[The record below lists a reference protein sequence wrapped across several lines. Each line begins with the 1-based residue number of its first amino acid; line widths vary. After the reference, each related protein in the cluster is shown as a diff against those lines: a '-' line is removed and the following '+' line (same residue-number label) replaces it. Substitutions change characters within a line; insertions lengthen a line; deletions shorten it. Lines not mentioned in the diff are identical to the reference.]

1 MVLFGYASVLS
12 LLAVP
17 LSMGS
22 EIAGLDGD
30 FQLTSA
36 DYFDPEEYQVG
47 YGDNI
52 WISFPGGVPFARS
65 EESIST
71 IVLPVGL
78 DGFLSVPGMPPV
90 IVDGL
95 NLAELQAIIE
105 QMVRGSYGS
114 FAVTSGLA
122 RSANFEIPVTG
133 QVSSPGM
140 ITVNGLTRLSEAI
153 EEAGG
158 ATATAAL
165 SRVLIITLEGDS
177 SFYDLNDFT
186 MHGNLSSNPLMHRNT
201 RIHLY
206 PSRGSIVIEGA
217 LTSGAIMEM
226 ETEVMEQSRDILPF
240 RRVILEYV
248 EGETAASAIQRAGGI
263 SQESDLQSLF
273 VSRRSTCSDDAVIP
287 FEMTDIDGAGSSGSP
302 ILLPGDR
309 IVVPFSN
316 RYVSVVGQVMK
327 PTPVPYSPGMPV
339 SYYIG
344 MAGGFNSAARRG
356 SLRIIDPSGEST
368 DAELDDVVPPGVM
381 IEVPRVPVQFWQEYL
396 AILTGVA
403 TVIIS
408 YQSITN

>member
-1 MVLFGYASVLS
+1 MVFLGFAVVLP

-17 LSMGS
+17 QSIGS
-22 EIAGLDGD
+22 DFADLDQD
-30 FQLTSA
+30 FQITSA

-47 YGDNI
+47 FGDNI

-78 DGFLSVPGMPPV
+78 DGFLSVPGMPP
-90 IVDGL
+90 ISVDGL

-105 QMVRGSYGS
+105 EMVRGSYGS

-133 QVSSPGM
+133 QVTRPGM
-140 ITVNGLTRLSEAI
+140 ITVNGLTRLSEAL

-158 ATATAAL
+158 ATATAAM
-165 SRVLIITLEGDS
+165 SRILIISLEGDS

-186 MHGNLSSNPLMHRNT
+186 MHGSLPSNPLMHRNT
-201 RIHLY
+201 RIHLF
-206 PSRGSIVIEGA
+206 PSSGSIVLEGA
-217 LTSGAIMEM
+217 LAAGTIM
-226 ETEVMEQSRDILPF
+226 ETESMEQPRNILPS

-248 EGETAASAIQRAGGI
+248 QGETAASALQRAGGI
-263 SQESDLQSLF
+263 NEEADLQTLF
-273 VSRRSTCSDDAVIP
+273 VSRRNTGGTDATIP
-287 FEMTDIDGAGSSGSP
+287 FDMAGGGGTAAADSVT
-302 ILLPGDR
+302 LLPGDR

-316 RYVSVVGQVMK
+316 RYISVVGQVTK
-327 PTPVPYSPGMPV
+327 PSSVPYSPGMPV
-339 SYYIG
+339 SFYIG
-344 MAGGFNSAARRG
+344 MAGGFTGAARQG
-356 SLRIIDPSGEST
+356 SIRFIDPQGGEQE
-368 DAELDDVVPPGVM
+368 AEISEVVPPGVI
-381 IEVPRVPVQFWQEYL
+381 IEVPRVPIQFWQEYL

-408 YQSITN
+408 YQSISN